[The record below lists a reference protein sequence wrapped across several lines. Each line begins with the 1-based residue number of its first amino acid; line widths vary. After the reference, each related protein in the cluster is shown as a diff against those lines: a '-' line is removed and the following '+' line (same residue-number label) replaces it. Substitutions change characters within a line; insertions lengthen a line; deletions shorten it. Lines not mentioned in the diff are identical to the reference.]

1 VPKDTY
7 PVQWIGQQALVALPE
22 YIDVSNAGQIREE
35 LLAVLN
41 RGAEALIADMTA
53 TISCDHAGAD
63 AVARAYQ
70 RAAASRTQLRLVV
83 TSGSVLQMLGMTG
96 VGRLVPVYPSVEA
109 ALTARLPAAYPRSDR
124 SVKLAERDEHVETGP
139 DVGVEIALLD
149 RDGVIAWV
157 NQAWRAFAASNGG
170 DPARIG
176 PGVSYLQVCAAAG
189 DDPAAGEVAA
199 AIRAALAGDLPG
211 QMTVVV
217 PCHSAAAERWFDVL
231 ISSRLD
237 NQGRCMG
244 VAVTLS
250 LARSRPRASPVRSG
264 RPGWGLRA
272 ARGPGGPG
280 PGGPRPGGPGPGG
293 PAAGSTGVITQGV
306 LWKMIDAI
314 GDGVALTDDGGTL
327 VLANRPLEEM
337 FGYLPG
343 ELTGQ
348 PVERLIPAD
357 LQASHRGHLAAYAHA
372 PKVRPMGAG
381 APLTG
386 LRKDGSAFPAEISL
400 RPLPTAHGR
409 FALAVVRDLT
419 TTTTS
424 QQAHRS
430 QKLLDLVVTALYQ
443 VGLSLKDVGDLPPS
457 LGRPRIDGALDVI
470 DETISRIR
478 EATFADRDR

>member
-1 VPKDTY
+1 MPKDTY

-53 TISCDHAGAD
+53 TVSCDHAGAD

-109 ALTARLPAAYPRSDR
+109 ALAARLPAAYPRPGR
-124 SVKLAERDEHVETGP
+124 SVKLTEPDERGKNGP
-139 DVGVEIALLD
+139 GVGVEIALLD
-149 RDGVIAWV
+149 RNGVIAWV

-170 DPARIG
+170 DPVRIG

-189 DDPAAGEVAA
+189 DDPAAGEVGA

-211 QMTVVV
+211 PMTVVV
-217 PCHSAAAERWFDVL
+217 PCHSPVAERWFDVL
-231 ISSRLD
+231 VSSRLD
-237 NQGRCMG
+237 DQGRCMG

-250 LARSRPRASPVRSG
+250 LARSRPRASPVR
-264 RPGWGLRA
+264 
-272 ARGPGGPG
+272 
-280 PGGPRPGGPGPGG
+280 
-293 PAAGSTGVITQGV
+293 PAAGSTAAITEGV

-348 PVERLIPAD
+348 PVERLIPAH
-357 LQASHRGHLAAYAHA
+357 LQASHRSHLAAYAHA

-386 LRKDGSAFPAEISL
+386 MRKDGSTFPAEISL

-419 TTTTS
+419 AVS
-424 QQAHRS
+424 LQGHRS
-430 QKLLDLVVTALYQ
+430 QELLDRVVTALYH
-443 VGLSLKDVGDLPPS
+443 VGLSLKDVGDLPP
-457 LGRPRIDGALDVI
+457 A
-470 DETISRIR
+470 
-478 EATFADRDR
+478 